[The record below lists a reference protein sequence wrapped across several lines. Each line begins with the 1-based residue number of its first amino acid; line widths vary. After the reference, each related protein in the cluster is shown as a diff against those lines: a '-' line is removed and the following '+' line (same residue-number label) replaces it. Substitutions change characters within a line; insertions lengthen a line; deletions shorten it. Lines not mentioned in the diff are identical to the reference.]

1 MFQDLRFGL
10 RMSLK
15 FSDSDCVT
23 SLNDFSVLSVP
34 SVAIFEGGGGLST

>member
-15 FSDSDCVT
+15 KPGFT
-23 SLNDFSVLSVP
+23 LI
-34 SVAIFEGGGGLST
+34 AIFTIALGVGSSASGCAAPS